1 MATPNYNDPRAGT
14 NAFSIGQQE
23 LLRLKNRIGFIE
35 EAFEKLDDD
44 PTDAIPTKLSELQND
59 VGFVTTSD
67 RIANIETWKND
78 QTETFGADYTIRAVW
93 NGDIITLKCINPPS
107 DSIDYWITV
116 PYSERV
122 PWTGVMNAPDFITS
136 DDVPTKTSDL
146 TNDSGFITADDIPEG
161 TGGTVPTKTS
171 DLTNDSGF
179 ITTSDR
185 IANMETWKGDQSA
198 TFGADYTIRAVWNGD
213 VLTFKCINP
222 PDDTIDYWVTV
233 PYSERVPWSGVMNA
247 PEFVTRAEV
256 EAMIAEALS

>member
-59 VGFVTTSD
+59 VGF
-67 RIANIETWKND
+67 
-78 QTETFGADYTIRAVW
+78 
-93 NGDIITLKCINPPS
+93 
-107 DSIDYWITV
+107 
-116 PYSERV
+116 
-122 PWTGVMNAPDFITS
+122 
-136 DDVPTKTSDL
+136 
-146 TNDSGFITADDIPEG
+146 ITADDIPEG
-161 TGGTVPTKTS
+161 SGGTVPTKTS

-179 ITTSDR
+179 ITNSDR
-185 IANMETWKGDQSA
+185 IANMETWKNDQSE
-198 TFGADYTIRAVWNGD
+198 TFGSDYTIRAVWNGD
-213 VLTFKCINP
+213 VLTFKCVNP
-222 PDDTIDYWVTV
+222 PGDTIDYWVTV
-233 PYSERVPWSGVMNA
+233 PYAERVPWTGVMNA